1 MVHFFII
8 ARRHLLYFIPKLRKI
23 KIHSAESSFNKKR
36 FLREGL
42 FITGF
47 SMACLVLFSLSGCR
61 NPKGEDGVST
71 LSISIHSD
79 IKNTGNEYKA
89 CVGGLTKG
97 SEFGCVSKSGNT
109 DYPLQENQPYLHN
122 TGTFEI
128 KLSLDGVDRYNTNPR
143 PTYTIEV
150 DEGKAGSDPRKGID
164 GKNKAYVLEFKLNQA
179 VLSVTEE

>member
-1 MVHFFII
+1 LNI
-8 ARRHLLYFIPKLRKI
+8 IPKLRKI

-36 FLREGL
+36 LLRKWF

-47 SMACLVLFSLSGCR
+47 FMACLMSLSLSACR

-71 LSISIHSD
+71 LKIDILSD
-79 IKNTGNEYKA
+79 IKDTGYEYQA

-109 DYPLQENQPYLHN
+109 AYPLQEDQPYLHN
-122 TGTFEI
+122 AGTYDL
-128 KLSLDGVDRYNTNPR
+128 KLSVNGSDNHTSS
-143 PTYTIEV
+143 YTIEV

-164 GKNKAYVLEFKLNQA
+164 GKNRAYVLEFKLNQA
-179 VLSVTEE
+179 VLWVTEE

>member
-1 MVHFFII
+1 
-8 ARRHLLYFIPKLRKI
+8 
-23 KIHSAESSFNKKR
+23 
-36 FLREGL
+36 
-42 FITGF
+42 
-47 SMACLVLFSLSGCR
+47 MACLVVFCLSVCR
-61 NPKGEDGVST
+61 NPNGEDGGST

-79 IKNTGNEYKA
+79 IKNTGHEYKA

-97 SEFGCVSKSGNT
+97 SEFGCGSKSGNT

-128 KLSLDGVDRYNTNPR
+128 KLSLDGVDRYNTSAR

-150 DEGKAGSDPRKGID
+150 DEGKAGSDPRKGIN

>member
-1 MVHFFII
+1 MVFFSKSTLNMKLFEQEWFSII
-8 ARRHLLYFIPKLRKI
+8 SFFMVLIVSLGI
-23 KIHSAESSFNKKR
+23 SA
-36 FLREGL
+36 
-42 FITGF
+42 
-47 SMACLVLFSLSGCR
+47 CR

-109 DYPLQENQPYLHN
+109 AYLLQENQPYLHN
-122 TGTFEI
+122 AGTYDL
-128 KLSLDGVDRYNTNPR
+128 KLSVNGSDNHTSF
-143 PTYTIEV
+143 YTIEV

-164 GKNKAYVLEFKLNQA
+164 GKNRSYVLKFKLNEH

>member
-1 MVHFFII
+1 MTFFSKSTLNMKLFKQDWFSNISFFMIVI
-8 ARRHLLYFIPKLRKI
+8 ASLNT
-23 KIHSAESSFNKKR
+23 SA
-36 FLREGL
+36 
-42 FITGF
+42 
-47 SMACLVLFSLSGCR
+47 CR

-79 IKNTGNEYKA
+79 LKNTGNEYQA

-128 KLSLDGVDRYNTNPR
+128 KLSLNGVDRYNTNPR